1 MFKLGKV
8 VEVALKKKVARPLKN
23 ENFGLKFSDTLFWR
37 NFFFFFCR
45 FSVQRQIYNYTH
57 KSTWGRPS
65 LTSVPNATRPLPTL
79 VTSHNTP
86 GYIWES
92 NLTSK
97 HKNILSGSLITMLKI
112 VAKTNLFSC
121 LVAIKNYFDKFSFSH
136 IYLHRANQSNIL

>member
-1 MFKLGKV
+1 M
-8 VEVALKKKVARPLKN
+8 
-23 ENFGLKFSDTLFWR
+23 
-37 NFFFFFCR
+37 
-45 FSVQRQIYNYTH
+45 
-57 KSTWGRPS
+57 
-65 LTSVPNATRPLPTL
+65 PNATRPLPTL

-136 IYLHRANQSNIL
+136 IYLHRESIEYFVTKKKVDSCAYFLTIGRNDDAILLKDNMH